1 MNSRLLAALAVIT
14 SLSGCMS
21 MSGLDSDSKFSCS
34 APQGVPCQSISAIA
48 AKTDAGTLPFQV
60 EEGRTRK
67 AASVQAYDKA
77 GAQAKVS
84 PKEMPASS
92 SGMPVRQPP
101 LVLRIWMAPFEDE
114 SGDLYDQSYMY
125 SMVHSG
131 RWMLEANQKAISN
144 ACEPIYPLNE
154 NNSVQEGSQDS
165 PRTSSQPIPVPT
177 ASQSGQ
183 RDNSQE

>member
-1 MNSRLLAALAVIT
+1 MKIRLLAAVAVIS

-21 MSGLDSDSKFSCS
+21 MSGLDSESKFSCS
-34 APQGVPCQSISAIA
+34 APQGVPCQSITAIA
-48 AKTDAGTLPFQV
+48 TKTDAGTLPFQV

-67 AASVQAYDKA
+67 SASVQAYDKA
-77 GAQAKVS
+77 GAQGKVS
-84 PKEMPASS
+84 PKDMPASS

-125 SMVHSG
+125 TMVHSG

-144 ACEPIYPLNE
+144 AFKPIYPLNK
-154 NNSVQEGSQDS
+154 NSGAED
-165 PRTSSQPIPVPT
+165 
-177 ASQSGQ
+177 SGQ
-183 RDNSQE
+183 GVQRSLSQQPPSSAVSATRETIQE